1 MYDQIVKPQT
11 LVLDSAPCND
21 GQDTFPHLPITYEE
35 YGTPKTKDG
44 HDKPVVAILPF
55 FLGSAHAAGHKAV
68 KDNKRVAIGYWDA
81 LIGPNAVIN
90 TDTYRVISFEPLIN
104 DSFHPGLINATTK
117 KPYGGSFPNFT
128 LGDVSQIQRLALKQL
143 GVGHVDVLMGAS
155 MGSLQAWHFM
165 AHEPSYVSKM
175 VLVVPGGM
183 TLPQKTRVLARQWVQ
198 KLEQDPDWHGGD
210 YAGLP
215 KEKQPKKA
223 LVEVLSD
230 FWYRVQFPVDHSQ
243 LYDLDD
249 IELADMAVAHHAL
262 DANDVKTIDTV
273 LASLNASDPKV
284 KLYKQSLTG
293 LCAKTDHNVLLWQL
307 RSVLTYKPQT
317 VLQKSEPFIRH
328 MEGVDDMTDVAHEML
343 AMTRILMIATPAD
356 DLLDISSVDAVMGM
370 AASIGLDARVV
381 RMPST
386 YTHAAGLNTAAG
398 DSVATFKQAIGQF
411 VNPEAKPQAKL

>member
-11 LVLDSAPCND
+11 LMLDSAPCND
-21 GQDTFPHLPITYEE
+21 GQGTFAKLPITYEE

-68 KDNKRVAIGYWDA
+68 KDNKRVAPGYWDA
-81 LIGPNAVIN
+81 LIGPDTVIN
-90 TDTYRVISFEPLIN
+90 TETHRVISFEPLIN
-104 DSFHPGLINATTK
+104 DSFHPGLVNPATK
-117 KPYGGSFPNFT
+117 KPYGGAFPNFT
-128 LGDVSQIQRLALKQL
+128 LADVSQIQRLALKQL

-165 AHEPSYVSKM
+165 AHEPSYVSNM
-175 VLVVPGGM
+175 VLVVPGGLA
-183 TLPQKTRVLARQWVQ
+183 LPQKTRVLASQWVQ

-210 YAGLP
+210 YGSLP
-215 KEKQPKKA
+215 KDKQPKKA

-230 FWYRVQFPVDHSQ
+230 FWYRVQFPVDHSL
-243 LYDLDD
+243 LYDLN
-249 IELADMAVAHHAL
+249 DMQAAHDAVARHVL

-273 LASLNASDPKV
+273 LASLNANDPKV
-284 KLYKQSLTG
+284 KSYKQTLNG

-307 RSVLTYKPQT
+307 RSVLSYKPQSA
-317 VLQKSEPFIRH
+317 LQRSEPFIRH

-343 AMTRILMIATPAD
+343 AMTRILMVATEAD
-356 DLLDISSVDAVMGM
+356 DLLDITAVDSVMGL
-370 AASIGLDARVV
+370 AASIGFDARVV

-386 YTHAAGLNTAAG
+386 YTHAAGLNTASPNSIASFK
-398 DSVATFKQAIGQF
+398 DSIAQF
-411 VNPEAKPQAKL
+411 LKPKARL